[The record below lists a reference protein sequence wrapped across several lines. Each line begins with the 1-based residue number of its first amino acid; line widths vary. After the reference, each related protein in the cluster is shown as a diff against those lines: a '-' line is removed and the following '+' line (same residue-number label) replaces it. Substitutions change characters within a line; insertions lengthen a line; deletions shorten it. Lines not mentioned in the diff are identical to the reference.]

1 MTQKITMGRDKRQD
15 EIDAR
20 NAMRQSEH
28 NAYVSGIQ
36 PRPEDSNFRSVSTAG
51 NVPVTNP
58 DQTTGNVELGVSAT
72 RSAQKDPDQFVTDEL
87 DRRLNMYAKAAS
99 NAGYSLN
106 DRSITGSI

>member
-1 MTQKITMGRDKRQD
+1 MTQKITMGRDRRQD
-15 EIDAR
+15 DIDAR
-20 NAMRQSEH
+20 NAMRQSKH

-36 PRPEDSNFRSVSTAG
+36 PRPEESNFRSVSTTG
-51 NVPVTNP
+51 NVPVTQP

-72 RSAQKDPDQFVTDEL
+72 KSAQKNPDEFVTDEV
-87 DRRLNMYAKAAS
+87 DKRLNMYARAAG